1 MENYLIM
8 FHYIMSFVI
17 FNELLNET
25 DYITNLFYIIE
36 NRRNLQILEINDT
49 GFHKTTTNNKFVI
62 F

>member
-49 GFHKTTTNNKFVI
+49 GFHKTTNNKFVI